1 MDKSKTSLSL
11 YAKIVKLYI
20 KKTLLSLSY
29 LLVPSLDT
37 HTIVLWLKIDVSESV
52 KIGGRFGKSGPDFW
66 LSFEMFASTK
76 IGAWSDKIGAR
87 FCAEGEK

>member
-37 HTIVLWLKIDVSESV
+37 HTIVL
-52 KIGGRFGKSGPDFW
+52 
-66 LSFEMFASTK
+66 
-76 IGAWSDKIGAR
+76 
-87 FCAEGEK
+87 